1 MSYGKWRYIST
12 HSNLCTIKEVHDQ
25 FHAPVTSLHS
35 ETVPITIEEEA
46 AWTPQPVWTFGGD
59 KNVLSLP
66 GVEIRF
72 LSCPAHSLFSMLTN
86 ICMFIPDI
94 LCYLHMPTAAIQE
107 QRFHKIPFSVL

>member
-12 HSNLCTIKEVHDQ
+12 HSNLCSIKEVHDQ
-25 FHAPVTSLHS
+25 FHAPATSLHS

-59 KNVLSLP
+59 KNILSLP

-72 LSCPAHSLFSMLTN
+72 LVVQ
-86 ICMFIPDI
+86 
-94 LCYLHMPTAAIQE
+94 PTAY
-107 QRFHKIPFSVL
+107 SVC